1 MAEVNAVDA
10 GEVRERVAAAEVE
23 DDDALRF
30 SVFLVIGK
38 GGFHQELFADEPG
51 GGVTAFA
58 DVARRTKIL
67 YGRFDGG
74 RIAID
79 ADFNQLLSAV
89 HLGFKIG
96 LCARADVAGD
106 AIDVRVRG
114 DFVGGVLGMHDMAGL
129 TAKLRRI
136 HVGCATIT
144 GNGNHEKVD
153 DGGDENDVEAVA
165 EDAVVEINPGK
176 RNGNLS

>member
-1 MAEVNAVDA
+1 MTRRSPEGTLEPASGLAKQCRSRRRSLLNPGNAGACGVGGDVFDMAEVNAVDA

-51 GGVTAFA
+51 GRVTAFA

-67 YGRFDGG
+67 TGDSMGS
-74 RIAID
+74 IAID

-96 LCARADVAGD
+96 LCAEPMWQATQSTCECAETCRRSTRD
-106 AIDVRVRG
+106 A
-114 DFVGGVLGMHDMAGL
+114 
-129 TAKLRRI
+129 
-136 HVGCATIT
+136 
-144 GNGNHEKVD
+144 
-153 DGGDENDVEAVA
+153 
-165 EDAVVEINPGK
+165 
-176 RNGNLS
+176 